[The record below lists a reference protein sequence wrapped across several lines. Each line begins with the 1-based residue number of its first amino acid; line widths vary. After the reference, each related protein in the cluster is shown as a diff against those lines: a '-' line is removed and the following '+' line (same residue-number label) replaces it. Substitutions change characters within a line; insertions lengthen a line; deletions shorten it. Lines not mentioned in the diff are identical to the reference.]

1 MISFI
6 VRRVLSAIPV
16 LWIVI
21 TVTFFLM
28 HAAPGGP
35 WNALNTKKLL
45 DPALEAAF
53 NRQYGLDKP
62 LYVQYVRYLDDVIHF
77 NFGTSFEQQGTS
89 AVSLIGQGFRYSALI
104 GIFAFIFAVVTGVP
118 LGILAAVKQNTW
130 VDYGSLFGA
139 TAGYAIPNFV
149 VGIFLLVIFGVKLDL
164 VSILW
169 NGSWKNYILPSI
181 VLGLGSSAFLARL
194 TRATMLEELHHE
206 YVRTARAKGLRN
218 RIVVFRH
225 VVRNALIPVVTIM
238 GPAIAALVTG
248 TIIIEEVFNVP
259 GMGHLYITS
268 IDGRDYPVIMAVTL
282 LYAFFII
289 IGNMLVDITYGLID
303 PRIKSS

>member
-1 MISFI
+1 MIGFI
-6 VRRVLSAIPV
+6 IRRVLSAIPV

-45 DPALEAAF
+45 DPSLEAAF
-53 NRQYGLDKP
+53 NRQYGLDRP

-89 AVSLIGQGFRYSALI
+89 AVGLIRQGFRYSATI
-104 GIFAFIFAVVTGVP
+104 GILAFIFAVVTGVP

-130 VDYGSLFGA
+130 IDYSSLFGA

-149 VGIFLLVIFGVKLDL
+149 IGIFLLVIFGVKLNL

-169 NGSWKNYILPSI
+169 DGSWKNYILPSI

-225 VVRNALIPVVTIM
+225 VVRNALIPVITIM

-268 IDGRDYPVIMAVTL
+268 IDARDYPVIMAITL

-289 IGNMLVDITYGLID
+289 LGNMLVDITYGLID